1 MTHSGNR
8 FIGSA
13 AFYKRLLTLVIPII
27 IQSAVTNFVT
37 LIDNIM
43 VGRLGTVAITGVS
56 VVNQLS
62 MVIFITMFGIVSA
75 GSIFGA
81 QYYGNGDTEGV
92 RRCFRFKILVCVM
105 VAVAGIL
112 ILIFAG
118 DRLIMLF
125 LNDTTGS
132 GGVAETLA
140 CAQDYMKVMLIGFV
154 PFAMV
159 NAYSSTLREAG
170 ETVVPMI
177 ASVIA
182 ILINM
187 TFNYLLIFGK
197 LGFPGLGVVGA
208 AIATVMSRYVE
219 CAIIVIF
226 AHARREKYQFV
237 KEVYTKFYIPGSL
250 LKNIIRT
257 GAPLILNE
265 VLFSLGITMIN
276 QSYSTRGLEVVAAM
290 NITNTAVTIFMI
302 INMSMGAAISVLV
315 GQQLGAGRIE
325 EAVDTDRKLLFFTF
339 VLHCCIGVVMFLVAP
354 KIPLL
359 YNTSPDIREM
369 AMMMLRIEAFHLP
382 IGAMYNALYFTIRCG
397 GKTLVT
403 FFFDACFTMVI
414 SLPLV
419 FCLARFSLLTVIA
432 IFAIEKLAD
441 LIRVVLGLVI
451 VKKGT
456 WAKNLVGDKIKAESR
471 PSGEA

>member
-1 MTHSGNR
+1 MTGTKHK
-8 FIGSA
+8 FIGDA
-13 AFYKRLLTLVIPII
+13 AFYRRLLTLVIPII

-43 VGRLGTVAITGVS
+43 VGRVGTVAITSVS

-75 GSIFGA
+75 GSIYGA

-92 RRCFRFKILVCVM
+92 RRCFRFKILVCVL
-105 VAVAGIL
+105 VALAGIL

-125 LNDTTGS
+125 LTDTTGS

-140 CAQDYMKVMLIGFV
+140 SAQDYMKVMLIGFV
-154 PFAMV
+154 PFALV

-197 LGFPGLGVVGA
+197 LGFPRLGVIGA

-226 AHARREKYQFV
+226 AHVRSNRYQFV
-237 KEVYTKFYIPGSL
+237 KEVYSKFYIPGSL
-250 LKNIIRT
+250 LKKIIKT

-290 NITNTAVTIFMI
+290 NITNTAVTIFLV

-325 EAVDTDRKLLFFTF
+325 EAIDTDRKLLFFTF
-339 VLHCCIGVVMFLVAP
+339 VLHVGIGVVMYLVAP

-359 YNTSPDIREM
+359 YNTSMDIREM
-369 AMMMLRIEAFHLP
+369 AMMMLRINAFHLP
-382 IGAMYNALYFTIRCG
+382 IGALYHSLYFTIRCG
-397 GKTLVT
+397 GKTLIT
-403 FFFDACFTMVI
+403 FFFDACFTIVI

-419 FCLARFSLLTVIA
+419 FCLTRYSVLTVIA
-432 IFAIEKLAD
+432 IFTIEKVAD
-441 LIRVVLGLVI
+441 LIRVILGLVI
-451 VKKGT
+451 VKRGT
-456 WAKNLVGDKIKAESR
+456 WAKNLVSSKEKA
-471 PSGEA
+471 GEA

>member
-1 MTHSGNR
+1 MKRKGNR
-8 FIGSA
+8 FIGDA
-13 AFYKRLLTLVIPII
+13 AFYHRLLVLVVPII

-37 LIDNIM
+37 LIDNVM

-75 GSIFGA
+75 GSIYGA
-81 QYYGNGDTEGV
+81 QYFGNGDTEGV
-92 RRCFRFKILVCVM
+92 RRCFRFKILVCIL

-112 ILIFAG
+112 ILLFAG

-125 LNDTTGS
+125 LTDTSGS
-132 GGVAETLA
+132 GAVAETLS
-140 CAQDYMKVMLIGFV
+140 CARDYMRVMLIGFL
-154 PFAMV
+154 PFALV

-177 ASVIA
+177 ASVVA
-182 ILINM
+182 IIINM

-197 LGFPGLGVVGA
+197 FGFPKWGVVGA
-208 AIATVMSRYVE
+208 AVATVLSRYVE

-226 AHARREKYQFV
+226 AHVRSNKYQFV
-237 KEVYTKFYIPGSL
+237 KEVYSKFYIPGSL
-250 LKNIIRT
+250 LKNIIKT

-290 NITNTAVTIFMI
+290 NITNTAVTIFMV
-302 INMSMGAAISVLV
+302 INMSMGSAISVFV

-325 EAVDTDRKLLFFTF
+325 EAIDTDRKLIFFTF
-339 VLHCCIGVVMFLVAP
+339 ILHCFIGVVMFLVAP

-359 YNTSPDIREM
+359 YNTSMDIREM
-369 AMMMLRIEAFHLP
+369 AMMMLRINAIHLP
-382 IGAMYNALYFTIRCG
+382 IGALYNSLYFTIRCG
-397 GKTLVT
+397 GKTLIT

-419 FCLARFSLLTVIA
+419 FFLSRYSAIAVIG
-432 IFAIEKLAD
+432 IFTIEKVAD
-441 LIRVVLGLVI
+441 LIRVVLGLII
-451 VKKGT
+451 VKKGA
-456 WAKNLVGDKIKAESR
+456 WAKNLVSAKKA
-471 PSGEA
+471 SGEEA